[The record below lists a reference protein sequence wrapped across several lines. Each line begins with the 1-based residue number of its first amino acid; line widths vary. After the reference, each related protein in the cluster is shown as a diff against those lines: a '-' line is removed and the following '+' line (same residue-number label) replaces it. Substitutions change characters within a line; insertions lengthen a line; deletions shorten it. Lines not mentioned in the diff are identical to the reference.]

1 MNLTIPLFASLAP
14 WQHSL
19 LEWIGVDFS
28 RSPENAEAELLWTN
42 LPASWGVFVLIAI
55 VGAVL
60 YAVFWLYRRELDSA
74 PPAVK
79 LLLAGLRAGVVLLL
93 ALIFLGPALVYL
105 QHRTIRPKIGRAHV

>member
-1 MNLTIPLFASLAP
+1 MPVKSILPTFATLAP

-28 RSPENAEAELLWTN
+28 RSPENAQAELLWTN
-42 LPASWGVFVLIAI
+42 LPASWGVFVLIAV

-74 PPAVK
+74 PRWGK
-79 LLLAGLRAGVVLLL
+79 LLLAGLRAGVSTVR
-93 ALIFLGPALVYL
+93 FG
-105 QHRTIRPKIGRAHV
+105 QRSSSRATPRSR